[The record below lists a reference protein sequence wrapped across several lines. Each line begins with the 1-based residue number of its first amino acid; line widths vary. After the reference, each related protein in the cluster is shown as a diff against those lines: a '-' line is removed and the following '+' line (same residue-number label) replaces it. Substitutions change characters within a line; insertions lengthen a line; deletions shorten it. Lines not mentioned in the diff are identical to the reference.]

1 MLHLSAPMY
10 LLKRR
15 AKLLSRK
22 ENIPL
27 HQALDRVAAS
37 EGFRN
42 WSLLSAKAQTT
53 KSVARIYEGL
63 SPGDLVLIGARPGQG
78 KTMLSLELA
87 LQAIRAGNSSHF
99 FTLDY
104 SEQDCQERLN
114 EIDGKWKRVS
124 DLLEFDGCGEIS
136 ADYVIGRL
144 ENAPRGTF
152 VVTDYLQILDQK
164 RKNPELMIQVEA
176 LGAFARE
183 RGLVI
188 VFISQIDQTYD
199 PQRKRVPDLG
209 DVRLPNPLD
218 LRLFQKSCFLHAGE
232 MRFGAVA

>member
-27 HQALDRVAAS
+27 HQALDRIAGK

-42 WSLLSAKAQTT
+42 WSLLSAKAQTL
-53 KSVARIYEGL
+53 KSVARVYAGL
-63 SPGDLVLIGARPGQG
+63 APGDLLLLGARPGQG
-78 KTMLSLELA
+78 KTTLSLELA
-87 LQAIRAGNSSHF
+87 LQAIKAGNRSHF

-104 SEQDCQERLN
+104 SEQDFRDRLN
-114 EIDGKWKRVS
+114 EIAGEGKRVPR
-124 DLLEFDGCGEIS
+124 LLEFDGSS
-136 ADYVIGRL
+136 AINAGYVIGKL
-144 ENAPRGTF
+144 KNAPLGTF
-152 VVTDYLQILDQK
+152 VVIDYLQILDQK
-164 RKNPELMIQVEA
+164 RENPELMSQVRA

-183 RGLVI
+183 RGLVM

-199 PQRKRVPDLG
+199 PQRKRVPDLK